1 MASGDVVNQNMTGI
15 TVWQPAATVEIIVI
29 NVFIDNNAGRWGFT
43 NGVWS
48 TYNYSAVTNFTN
60 VGGGISKIGITN
72 ATYWTQNTGTGAT
85 QGFSGIQIK

>member
-1 MASGDVVNQNMTGI
+1 MAVGDIINQNMTGI
-15 TVWQPAATVEIIVI
+15 TAWVPAVGIEVIVVNI
-29 NVFIDNNAGRWGFT
+29 FIDNSGGRWGFT

-48 TYNYSAVTNFTN
+48 TTNYSAVTNFTN

-72 ATYWTQNTGTGAT
+72 SAYWTQTTGTGAT